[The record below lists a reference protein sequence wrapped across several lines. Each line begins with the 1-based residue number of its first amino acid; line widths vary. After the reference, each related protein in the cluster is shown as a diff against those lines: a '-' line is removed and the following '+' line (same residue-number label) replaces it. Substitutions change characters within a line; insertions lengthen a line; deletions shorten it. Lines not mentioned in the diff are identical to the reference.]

1 MIEDDKQVVIELRN
15 NSLLGLS
22 QGYRKFYV
30 VSLDFDIIGML
41 IRMLRGI

>member
-15 NSLLGLS
+15 ISLLVLS
-22 QGYRKFYV
+22 QGDRIFYV
-30 VSLDFDIIGML
+30 VLLDFDIIGML